1 MTLLNKVI
9 KTESCKSLEISI
21 WSQTVDKL
29 KMYEQYPWSYTAKTA
44 NYEWLFLQDY
54 P

>member
-9 KTESCKSLEISI
+9 KIETCKSLEILI

-29 KMYEQYPWSYTAKTA
+29 KLEQYPWSYTAKTA